1 MPQTKKLYTNIILSL
16 ENLFFTVLWA
26 KAFETTLCASKDW
39 ENSKHIYVDVERELF
54 HSWKRNYK

>member
-1 MPQTKKLYTNIILSL
+1 MPQTTKLYTNIILSL

-26 KAFETTLCASKDW
+26 KIFESTLCASKDW

-54 HSWKRNYK
+54 HS